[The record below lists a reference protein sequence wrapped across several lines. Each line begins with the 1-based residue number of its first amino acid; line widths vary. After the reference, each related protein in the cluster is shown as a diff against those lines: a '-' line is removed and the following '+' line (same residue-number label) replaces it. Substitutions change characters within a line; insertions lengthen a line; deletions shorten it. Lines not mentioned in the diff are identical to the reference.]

1 MRTERSTGVYT
12 SFWVSWLLKRFCD
25 WFTWA
30 SPDSQLFLT
39 SLSLA
44 KNSSSIHTA
53 KSSVLA
59 SPCYPGWCRWSVSSG
74 GQGKEKPE
82 WPILSWFPET
92 DFAFWNGKFP
102 IPGNPEVSAHQGIEP
117 SSVKL
122 RCSTSF
128 DLGGRGRKRKLK
140 LAAKSVTFFFFAVV
154 CKIDNDT
161 DCCGVLSPLCRMG
174 LLQYVFIWHPFWT
187 IITFIYL

>member
-59 SPCYPGWCRWSVSSG
+59 SPCYSGWCRWSVSSG

-140 LAAKSVTFFFFAVV
+140 LAAKSVTFFFFLQLFVRLITTQIAVGFYPRCV
-154 CKIDNDT
+154 EWVFFNMFSFDT
-161 DCCGVLSPLCRMG
+161 HFG
-174 LLQYVFIWHPFWT
+174 LE
-187 IITFIYL
+187 